1 MTEYE
6 ALKIEEAA
14 YLMLLAVV
22 DAGFGSDDTKAL
34 RKHFPMLHPD
44 VAEEPIILQ
53 TVRELLERLP
63 AWTKVR

>member
-14 YLMLLAVV
+14 YLMLRAVV
-22 DAGFGSDDTKAL
+22 DAGFGSDETKAAK
-34 RKHFPMLHPD
+34 KHFPTLHPD
-44 VAEEPIILQ
+44 VADEPIMLQ

-63 AWTKVR
+63 AWTQVR

>member
-14 YLMLLAVV
+14 YLMLRAVV
-22 DAGFGSDDTKAL
+22 DAGFGSDDTKAA
-34 RKHFPMLHPD
+34 KQHFPVLHPD
-44 VAEEPIILQ
+44 VADEPIILQ